1 MAKGTFPL
9 AAPTP
14 NLANFVQPHQ
24 GVQRT
29 AALAA
34 RPSYMLGGTKT
45 LPSSKKFLVQ
55 YILRLIVC
63 LFCFLDI
70 ELYDFIC
77 MG

>member
-1 MAKGTFPL
+1 MAKGAFPL

-29 AALAA
+29 AALPA

-45 LPSSKKFLVQ
+45 LPSTDGTL
-55 YILRLIVC
+55 
-63 LFCFLDI
+63 LDPQNA
-70 ELYDFIC
+70 ESERH
-77 MG
+77 